1 MRNRLLLG
9 FILFSILAT
18 SILLVPI
25 GFTLERHE
33 NANTLTA
40 LKHDAA
46 AFSTLLVNDF
56 SHNRIEEA
64 IELARSYARS
74 TGREIL
80 VTDSNGVVIATK
92 RAQSNDQTLLSLVRT
107 VEGAKISGV
116 TQSTAVGGSQYYVIM
131 RLPHATNTIGR
142 ISGVVLTMTYPV
154 RVVARTLHADW
165 RNLAL
170 YGLLILLA
178 GCVFGLV
185 VADSLARPLKRIG
198 RAVEAIGSGQ
208 LDVRVPVTR
217 GPIELRRLSASINAT
232 SARLIALLEAQ
243 RAFVADASHQL
254 RTPLTALQ
262 LHLENLHH
270 SVGDADAEDLAAVL
284 GEVDR
289 LNRLVDSLLVLAR
302 NESREPI
309 LVPINLHRVVHDRV
323 EFWTPFA
330 EERQVQLT
338 SNVDSTIEAL
348 AIDGV
353 IEQVLDNLLSNA
365 FDATSPGGRVDISSS
380 QTSNAVEVHVIDNGS
395 GLESNERELALHRFW
410 RGRMSDDEGSG
421 LGLSIVDQLIR
432 LSEGSFELRES
443 IEGGIDATIVLR
455 IALHRQDELLQR
467 DR

>member
-9 FILFSILAT
+9 FVLFSILAT

-40 LKHDAA
+40 LRHDAT

-56 SHNRIEEA
+56 SHDRVEEA
-64 IELARSYARS
+64 IELARTYAHS

-80 VTDSNGVVIATK
+80 VTDSSGVVIATK
-92 RAQSNDQTLLSLVRT
+92 RAQSNDQTLLSLVRK
-107 VEGAKISGV
+107 VGRAKISGV
-116 TQSTAVGGSQYYVIM
+116 TQSSAVGGSQYYVVM
-131 RLPHATNTIGR
+131 RLPHATNAVGQIG
-142 ISGVVLTMTYPV
+142 GVVLTMTYPV
-154 RVVARTLHADW
+154 RVVARTIHADW

-170 YGLLILLA
+170 YGLFILLA

-185 VADSLARPLKRIG
+185 VSDSLARPLKRIG

-208 LDVRVPVTR
+208 LDVRVPETG

-232 SARLIALLEAQ
+232 SSRLIALLEAQ

-289 LNRLVDSLLVLAR
+289 LSRLVDSLLVLAR
-302 NESREPI
+302 NESREPVLI
-309 LVPINLHRVVHDRV
+309 PINIHQVVHERV

-330 EERQVQLT
+330 DERQVRLT
-338 SNVDSTIEAL
+338 SSVDSTVEAIAIE
-348 AIDGV
+348 GV
-353 IEQVLDNLLSNA
+353 VEQVLDNLLSNA
-365 FDATSPGGRVDISSS
+365 FDATSPGGRIDITSS
-380 QTSNAVEVHVIDNGS
+380 QLSHVVELHVIDNGS
-395 GLESNERELALHRFW
+395 GLEPDERELALHRFW
-410 RGRMSDDEGSG
+410 RGRRSSVEGSG

-432 LSEGSFELRES
+432 LSDGSFELRES
-443 IEGGIDATIVLR
+443 TEGGIDATIVLR
-455 IALHRQDELLQR
+455 ASTHREITSVPR